1 MRRSRNA
8 CDESIR
14 RGSTEEKRTG
24 PATSGLTVDTDTL
37 PATFRQAWGKSS
49 MRLHHHGEQSNPSQP
64 CSRAEK
70 PVIRPVFRLSKRI
83 PIPVFERDFKPRVL
97 LGDGAF
103 YKFSLATRVF
113 EVVIT
118 KAAPNQNA

>member
-1 MRRSRNA
+1 
-8 CDESIR
+8 
-14 RGSTEEKRTG
+14 
-24 PATSGLTVDTDTL
+24 
-37 PATFRQAWGKSS
+37 

-103 YKFSLATRVF
+103 YKFSLATRVS

-118 KAAPNQNA
+118 LPIRTCRPFSAGKSVNPTGSSTDGVSSQARNALVILMARRREVIASRRSRGEWSA